1 MFKVD
6 CSQVLLKDIRLFAHH
21 GVLPQERVVGAYFIL
36 NIGIETDFSAAMVTD
51 ELEGTISYAE
61 VYDVVKAEMA
71 VPSKLL
77 EHVAGRIC
85 RALLDHFPTAKSIH
99 LEILKENPPMGAD
112 CRGAGVSVDVN
123 RLTG

>member
-1 MFKVD
+1 MIVQASK
-6 CSQVLLKDIRLFAHH
+6 VLLKDIRLFAHH
-21 GVLPQERVVGAYFIL
+21 GVLPQERVVGATFIL
-36 NIGIETDFSAAMVTD
+36 NIAIDTDFSKAMETD

-61 VYDVVKAEMA
+61 VYEVVKAEMA

-85 RALLDHFPTAKSIH
+85 SALLHRFPTAQAVH

-112 CRGAGVSVDVN
+112 CAGAGVFVEVN
-123 RLTG
+123 RFIG